1 MTVKT
6 DSVERLEDREE
17 YAAILREYLG
27 PEIERLED
35 ISGQEIDLETLVA
48 ATVDNIDAYLPPRG
62 RLWLVRDEMHR
73 LLATICVKMVRPD
86 TAEIKRLYVRPEGRG
101 QGLGRRLTL
110 MALDAARE
118 LGAGRVVLDTGQWL
132 TPAIALYRSLGFE
145 EIPRYPESENDA
157 ALEPYLVYM
166 EKRL

>member
-1 MTVKT
+1 MAVTIE
-6 DSVERLEDREE
+6 SVERLADRAE
-17 YAAILREYLG
+17 YAAILRDYLG
-27 PEIERLED
+27 PEIGRLED
-35 ISGQEIDLETLVA
+35 ISGQKIDLETLVA

-62 RLWLVRDEMHR
+62 RLWLVRDDTNR
-73 LLATICVKMVRPD
+73 LVATICVKMVRPD
-86 TAEIKRLYVRPEGRG
+86 TAEIKRLFVRSEGRG

-110 MALDAARE
+110 MALDAARD

-132 TPAIALYRSLGFE
+132 TPAIALYRSLGFV